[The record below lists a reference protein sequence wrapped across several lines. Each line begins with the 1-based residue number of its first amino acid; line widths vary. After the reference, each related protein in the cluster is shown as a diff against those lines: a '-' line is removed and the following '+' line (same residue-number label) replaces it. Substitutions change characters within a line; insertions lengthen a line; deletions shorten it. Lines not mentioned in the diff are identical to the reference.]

1 MDELIVEGLDYEDFV
16 VLKKVLEQNTM
27 FSSKEDDSN
36 NSILVCIPEEHFGT
50 IFRELKKLGYKMV
63 FKTRIEKSNSLTCT
77 FIKI

>member
-1 MDELIVEGLDYEDFV
+1 MKASSSWKGSSLCEEFSDY
-16 VLKKVLEQNTM
+16 VLE
-27 FSSKEDDSN
+27 DAN
-36 NSILVCIPEEHFGT
+36 NDSILVNIPDEHFGT

>member
-1 MDELIVEGLDYEDFV
+1 MEASSSWKGSSLCEEFSDY
-16 VLKKVLEQNTM
+16 VLEDT
-27 FSSKEDDSN
+27 SN
-36 NSILVCIPEEHFGT
+36 DSILVNIPDEHFGT

>member
-1 MDELIVEGLDYEDFV
+1 MEASSSWKGSSLCEEFSDY
-16 VLKKVLEQNTM
+16 VLEDN
-27 FSSKEDDSN
+27 SN
-36 NSILVCIPEEHFGT
+36 DSILVNIPDEHFGT

>member
-1 MDELIVEGLDYEDFV
+1 MKASSSWKGSSLCEEFSDY
-16 VLKKVLEQNTM
+16 VL
-27 FSSKEDDSN
+27 EDDSN
-36 NSILVCIPEEHFGT
+36 NSILVNIPEEHFGT